1 MLEKLVIKNVALI
14 ERAEIDFTDGLNV
27 LSGETGAGKS
37 VILESL
43 NFVLGAKADKTLV
56 RSGETECFVSAL
68 FDVSDNNEIKTLLS
82 DNGFEY
88 DDKLLISRKFG
99 LDGKSSIKLNGEP
112 LTSSVLRK
120 FTAVLVDV
128 HGQSEHYSL
137 LKSTNQLRLIDL
149 FGGEEIKRYKEEL
162 HELFT
167 EYKKIKEELSTL
179 GGDESQRLVLLD
191 ILNFQIKEIEDA
203 DLKDNEE
210 DELLAAKQRL
220 LYKEK
225 IVESLGGLKEL
236 LNGENGVN
244 DLLLTSA
251 RTVSQISNLSDEY
264 KELSDRVY
272 NVQAECQDIADTAES
287 LLDGVEEEEIS
298 LDEVE
303 ERLSKIKAL
312 KKKYGETI
320 EDINAFK
327 EKAVSDRERLLN
339 SNELAEILL
348 DKKLKSEDK
357 IYDLYLVLSDI
368 RKKYAEEFSKRVVKE
383 LVTLGM
389 KNAKFEIRFNEPIT
403 KEECKFTEENG
414 IDDLSFYFSANLGEP
429 VKPLS
434 EIISGGEM
442 SRFMLAIKAQTAVY
456 NDIGTFVFDEIDA
469 GLSGNTAYV
478 VAQKFIEISKG
489 AQIIAISHLP
499 QITAFADTNFFI
511 RKIET
516 DDKTVTTVK
525 KLEEDEKV
533 IEIARLLGGDESSE
547 SAMLNAKEL
556 INKAK
561 ELKNA

>member
-88 DDKLLISRKFG
+88 DDKILISRKFG

-162 HELFT
+162 HGLFT

-533 IEIARLLGGDESSE
+533 IEIARLLCGDESSE